1 VTVLQWILYDNRSR
15 ACGRCRP
22 IPSLTEC
29 SCCVSEEF
37 AANMFWALSN
47 PPQKLTPEKR
57 HTLSWEAAMERYV
70 MYGATA

>member
-1 VTVLQWILYDNRSR
+1 V
-15 ACGRCRP
+15 P
-22 IPSLTEC
+22 INTITYRMR

-47 PPQKLTPEKR
+47 PPQKLTPEQR

-70 MYGATA
+70 MYGATVW